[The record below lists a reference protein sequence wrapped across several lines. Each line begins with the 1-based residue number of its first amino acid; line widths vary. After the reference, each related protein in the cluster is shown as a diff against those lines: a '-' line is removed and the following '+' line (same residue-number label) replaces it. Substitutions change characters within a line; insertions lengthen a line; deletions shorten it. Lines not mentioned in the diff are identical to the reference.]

1 MITQIHNG
9 HGKVREHQS
18 VGIDGSSEAATCWIS
33 IADTSLQE
41 GAGGN
46 KLPEIEAGN
55 PLRAATQ
62 QLRRGIV
69 PRLAD
74 LFELLA

>member
-1 MITQIHNG
+1 MRRI
-9 HGKVREHQS
+9 
-18 VGIDGSSEAATCWIS
+18 SEAHTP
-33 IADTSLQE
+33 LQE

-46 KLPEIEAGN
+46 ELPEKKRVAPCSEV
-55 PLRAATQ
+55 TQ